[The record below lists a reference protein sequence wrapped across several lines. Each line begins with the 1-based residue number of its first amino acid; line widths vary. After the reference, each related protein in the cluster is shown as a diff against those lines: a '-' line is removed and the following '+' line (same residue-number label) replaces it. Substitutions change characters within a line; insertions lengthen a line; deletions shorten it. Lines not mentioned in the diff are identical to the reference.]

1 MGRPGLLSAPVLL
14 GAALVS
20 SPALWRGLVD
30 GGSASVALTRFLVC
44 IGLCWAALSLV
55 TALVGPPPRRTD
67 SDTDEAATADAA
79 ESAPPS
85 SSSGGG

>member
-30 GGSASVALTRFLVC
+30 GGSASVALTRFLVS
-44 IGLCWAALSLV
+44 IGLCWVALSV
-55 TALVGPPPRRTD
+55 VAALVGPPPRP
-67 SDTDEAATADAA
+67 EPAARDHDDADAPDH
-79 ESAPPS
+79 SA
-85 SSSGGG
+85 

>member
-30 GGSASVALTRFLVC
+30 GGSASVALTRFLVS
-44 IGLCWAALSLV
+44 IGLCWVALSVLA
-55 TALVGPPPRRTD
+55 ALVGPPPRRTPEAD
-67 SDTDEAATADAA
+67 PASDEIAGGSDEP
-79 ESAPPS
+79 SA
-85 SSSGGG
+85 